1 MGVKRERYA
10 ENRNEAA
17 KVGLGVLER
26 AGLAGIQRCRK
37 AASNRKLN

>member
-1 MGVKRERYA
+1 MLRRKSERGSEGGA
-10 ENRNEAA
+10 GR
-17 KVGLGVLER
+17 LER